1 VGNNLKKFVGE
12 FLAIAVIGG
21 AVTIFAFA
29 NPAKLFERGGWELI
43 WAYYWRAGVG
53 TATFWLGNAYLSHAP
68 DRWITWLEA
77 PVKRLVISVLLT
89 IVFTCL
95 AWILFSWLLIDGW
108 YGQGFWS
115 YLQELTFDD
124 FVPTLVITF
133 FISVFMHGR
142 AFLLSWKEAL
152 VEAER
157 LKKEQISARYEAL
170 KSQVNPHFLFNSLN
184 VLAAL
189 VHKDADQAEQFIRRL
204 SAVYR
209 YILESRERELVP
221 LEEELAIL
229 RAYLFLMDTR
239 FGTSL
244 QTDIRLPEPA
254 SGQVA
259 PLTLQMLVENALKH
273 NEASKSH
280 PLRIEIFQE
289 NGHITVRNNLQPRNA
304 LPESTG
310 IGLENISARYQI
322 LSGKPVLISDKDGSF
337 TVQIPLIPN
346 EPPQNST
353 LNTQN

>member
-1 VGNNLKKFVGE
+1 MSSKIKQVLTE
-12 FLAIAVIGG
+12 FLVIAAVGG
-21 AVTIFAFA
+21 VFIVFAFG
-29 NPAKLFERGGWELI
+29 NPFKLYERGGLALL

-53 TATFWLGNAYLSHAP
+53 TATFWMGNAYLSDVP
-68 DRWITWLEA
+68 DRWVTWLEA

-89 IVFTCL
+89 IAFTCS
-95 AWILFSWLLIDGW
+95 AWVIFSWVLIDGW
-108 YGQGFWS
+108 YGQDLWS
-115 YLQELTFDD
+115 YLQELTIGD
-124 FVPTLVITF
+124 FIPTLIITF
-133 FISVFMHGR
+133 LISIFMHGR
-142 AFLLSWKEAL
+142 AFLLNWKETL

-184 VLAAL
+184 VLASL

-209 YILESRERELVP
+209 YILESREREVVP
-221 LEEELAIL
+221 LEEELTIL
-229 RAYLFLMDTR
+229 RAYLFLMETR

-254 SGQVA
+254 EGQVA

-280 PLRIEIFQE
+280 PLRIEIFAE
-289 NGHITVRNNLQPRNA
+289 NGHITVRNNLQPKNA

-310 IGLENISARYQI
+310 IGLENIAARYQI
-322 LSGKPVLISDKDGSF
+322 LSGKPVLITDTDGQF
-337 TVQIPLIPN
+337 TVKIPLIP
-346 EPPQNST
+346 EPTNKSVG
-353 LNTQN
+353 